1 MYCAG
6 DQTARE
12 ALVAGGGRAA
22 EYEAVKRAA
31 ASETAVAKLSLCV
44 TAGAGSAPSPGR
56 IEQCRYG

>member
-1 MYCAG
+1 M
-6 DQTARE
+6 
-12 ALVAGGGRAA
+12 AGGGRAA

-56 IEQCRYG
+56 IEQCRYGESLFKG